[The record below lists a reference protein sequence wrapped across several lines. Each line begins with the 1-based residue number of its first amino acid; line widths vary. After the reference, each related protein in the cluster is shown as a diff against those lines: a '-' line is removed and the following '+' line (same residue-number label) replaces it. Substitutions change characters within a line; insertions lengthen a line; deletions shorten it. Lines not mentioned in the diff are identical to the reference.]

1 VSKRP
6 IPRSEVIIRIR
17 AACVAAGGQSRFA
30 AACGVK
36 APYLSE
42 VLSGVKPP
50 GPAVLAAIGLRKADQ
65 PPVYIPVEREGTR
78 NAQKT

>member
-1 VSKRP
+1 MSKRP

-30 AACGVK
+30 EACGVK

-42 VLSGVKPP
+42 VLAGNKPP
-50 GPAVLAAIGLRKADQ
+50 GPSVLAALGLRKADQ
-65 PPVYIPVEREGTR
+65 PPVYVLIEREGTR
-78 NAQKT
+78 NAQET